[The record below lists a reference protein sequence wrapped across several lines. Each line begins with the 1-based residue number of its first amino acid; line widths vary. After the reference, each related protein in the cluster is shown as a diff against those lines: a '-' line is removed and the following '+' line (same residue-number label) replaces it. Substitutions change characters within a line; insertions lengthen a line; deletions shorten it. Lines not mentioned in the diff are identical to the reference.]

1 MATAKKAVAQKASV
15 KRAAPA
21 KRAAAPIVQPRQDR
35 VDWRSLYLYAVS
47 LITLMVCLF
56 TVIAIING
64 LMDFALPQP
73 DYYYDS
79 SSTPEGMT
87 KEAYRQQ
94 MEDDNQRR
102 AIKSLI
108 GSVALFAAALP
119 LYLYH
124 WRAARKINN

>member
-21 KRAAAPIVQPRQDR
+21 KRAAAPIIQPRQDR

-56 TVIAIING
+56 TVIAIISG
-64 LMDFALPQP
+64 LMDFVLPQP

-119 LYLYH
+119 LYFYH
-124 WRAARKINN
+124 WRTARKINN

>member
-1 MATAKKAVAQKASV
+1 MATAKKAVAKKV
-15 KRAAPA
+15 AAPV
-21 KRAAAPIVQPRQDR
+21 VQPRHDR

-56 TVIAIING
+56 TVISIING
-64 LMDFALPQP
+64 IVDFVMPQP
-73 DYYYDS
+73 EYFYDS
-79 SSTPEGMT
+79 SSVPSGMT
-87 KEAYRQQ
+87 KESYRQQ
-94 MEDDNQRR
+94 LEDDSQRR

-124 WRAARKINN
+124 WRTARKTND